1 MKISSIPL
9 GKQPTR
15 VEILGEDKGRGVI
28 NMNFILRID
37 SIRVT

>member
-9 GKQPTR
+9 GKKPIR
-15 VEILGEDKGRGVI
+15 EEIMDEDKGRGVI
-28 NMNFILRID
+28 NINFLLRID